1 MSVFHNCTGL
11 PRQLF
16 SHLENQCFHDLW
28 PHSSCWVSLLQ
39 VVPWMET
46 KQIYNSKE
54 ARVNVFNKIM
64 LLKGTVKQIISK
76 FQLVLENLRDMM
88 KPYVCSLPPPPPP
101 SSWQA
106 IGGPGG
112 GLIWTYT
119 YQADSYKETVQGHYS
134 TQRVPF
140 DASVRRTTC
149 SKVCFQKQGFE
160 I

>member
-28 PHSSCWVSLLQ
+28 PLSSCWVSLLQ

-88 KPYVCSLPPPPPP
+88 KPYVCVPCPPPQPTPMFLTSNWRARRGANLDLHT
-101 SSWQA
+101 SSWQ
-106 IGGPGG
+106 
-112 GLIWTYT
+112 LQRNRSRSLLNT
-119 YQADSYKETVQGHYS
+119 QGA
-134 TQRVPF
+134 VW
-140 DASVRRTTC
+140 
-149 SKVCFQKQGFE
+149 CFG
-160 I
+160 